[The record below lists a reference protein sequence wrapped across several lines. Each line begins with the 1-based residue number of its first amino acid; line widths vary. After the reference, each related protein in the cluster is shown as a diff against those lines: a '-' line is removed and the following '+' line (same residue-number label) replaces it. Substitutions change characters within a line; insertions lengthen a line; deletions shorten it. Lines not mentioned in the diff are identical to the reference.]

1 MKKYRP
7 NSNFLLTE
15 IKPQKDP
22 PGGTVYPYERECIS
36 LNLAVGQI
44 KLTSTKPTVFV

>member
-7 NSNFLLTE
+7 NYNFLLPE
-15 IKPQKDP
+15 IKPQKL
-22 PGGTVYPYERECIS
+22 REEQYTHLRES
-36 LNLAVGQI
+36 LLAYLAVGQI